1 MKWLRFSYK
10 DIYQS
15 VNNNG
20 NINSYQKLNIYFTS
34 DIVLGALHTFSLNP
48 QKKKKTFYFF

>member
-10 DIYQS
+10 DIYQN

-20 NINSYQKLNIYFTS
+20 NIKSYHKLSTYFTS
-34 DIVLGALHTFSLNP
+34 DIVLGALHTFSLNS
-48 QKKKKTFYFF
+48 QKNLLFLLR

>member
-20 NINSYQKLNIYFTS
+20 NINSYHKLNNYFTS
-34 DIVLGALHTFSLNP
+34 DILRGALHTFSLNP
-48 QKKKKTFYFF
+48 QKNLLFLLR